1 MGFNHYALVTL
12 YLFSLES
19 VFWILTRLSKI
30 PTQKQLRMRIIAHL
44 FLLAGLIGSVMSP
57 PACAEAPQVSI
68 QYREQVSAFFAEADV
83 HLHMDIATT
92 HEVAGTAMWTLL
104 AHGRVLASGEVDA
117 RLTPD
122 KPAVLSIERRLPTL
136 NAGAAF
142 PLQLKV
148 AFRSSDDKKP
158 LCEIVQEL
166 WLLSDNPFVDRQ
178 KWLQALEL
186 QLFDPIG
193 DTATAFQ
200 KLDVPFKQLHNAD
213 GLSELSQGTV
223 IIGEGASLKDYPSLS
238 KTLPALT
245 MRGVNVICLA
255 AGDGELLLPVQA
267 SDDNR
272 AADQFSL
279 RRIDVVGQL
288 DKRLRSSRWVPDEQ
302 TERSE
307 LILTAADTQI
317 RGEIVEAGKGW
328 PWLEVHYSQ
337 PSARFVYCG
346 FGLIKAWDQ
355 SPVPRYLLASLLEA
369 LPQEAAQRMESAD

>member
-1 MGFNHYALVTL
+1 
-12 YLFSLES
+12 
-19 VFWILTRLSKI
+19 
-30 PTQKQLRMRIIAHL
+30 MRVIAHL
-44 FLLAGLIGSVMSP
+44 FLLAGLINGVLSS

-68 QYREQVSAFFAEADV
+68 QYREQVTAFFPEADV
-83 HLHMDIATT
+83 HFQFDIATT
-92 HEVAGTAMWTLL
+92 HEVAGTAMWTLV
-104 AHGRVLASGEVDA
+104 ANGRVLASGEVGA
-117 RLTPD
+117 RPTPD
-122 KPAVLSIERRLPTL
+122 KPAVLSIERRLPML
-136 NAGAAF
+136 NAGVAF

-148 AFRSSDDKKP
+148 AFRSADDKKP
-158 LCEIVQEL
+158 LGEIVQEL

-178 KWLQALEL
+178 KWLESLQL

-193 DTATAFQ
+193 DTASAFE

-213 GLSELSQGTV
+213 ALSELSQGTV
-223 IIGEGASLKDYPSLS
+223 IVGEGASLKDYPSLT
-238 KTLPALT
+238 KALPALA

-255 AGDGELLLPVQA
+255 ANDGELLLPVQA
-267 SDDNR
+267 NDESR
-272 AADQFSL
+272 AAEQFSL
-279 RRIDVVGQL
+279 RRVDVVGQL

-307 LILTAADTQI
+307 LAVTAADTQM

-346 FGLIKAWDQ
+346 FGLIEAWDQ

-369 LPQEAAQRMESAD
+369 LPHEAAQRMESAD